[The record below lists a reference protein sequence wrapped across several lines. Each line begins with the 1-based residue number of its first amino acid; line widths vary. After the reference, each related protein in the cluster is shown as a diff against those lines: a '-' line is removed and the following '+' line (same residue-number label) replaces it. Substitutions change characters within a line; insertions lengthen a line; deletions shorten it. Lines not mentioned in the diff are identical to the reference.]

1 MAAGTA
7 TLTVSLVSQDAANGS
22 MQVSISGVAVA
33 RVSELHNHSNS
44 YTNGTPNTD
53 NAVALG
59 SVPDAEMLVIIHNT
73 DTVSGH
79 YILVRETIGGA
90 ARTIAKILPGEV
102 FFGRML
108 NAPSVQSPVAS
119 VPYEAIVAAA

>member
-1 MAAGTA
+1 MT
-7 TLTVSLVSQDAANGS
+7 
-22 MQVSISGVAVA
+22 VSISGVQIA
-33 RVSELHNHSNS
+33 RASELQNHSNS

-59 SVPDAEMLVIIHNT
+59 SVPDAEMLVMIRNT
-73 DTVSGH
+73 DTASGH

-102 FFGRML
+102 FYGRMM
-108 NAPSVQSPVAS
+108 NAPSIQSPVAS